1 MGTFFFRLRRWF
13 WRFMVI
19 FSFIVNVVLVIVVA
33 ALLLLIFDI
42 KANIAEPLVGGLHRS
57 FVGLDQATIDWTI
70 PVRDRIP
77 VVMTV
82 PLETNTTVVL
92 TAPVPLDV
100 SASIDLPGLNARGAA
115 AQVRLVLPAGL
126 ALPVSLDLDVP
137 INEQLDVAL
146 DVRAVIP
153 LQGTQLHDVAESLR
167 LLFEPFVRG
176 LDNLPSDFG
185 ETLTLVGDLLSNNPP
200 DLMHQPDDAPNP
212 WPGFSQ
218 TAGLNYDMFDEPWPL
233 SNRPVQTGIVVQGG
247 VPTLDEQVRPDVR
260 AAGGVEDINSR
271 ARQNMESR
279 YIPPQFYD
287 GTLGKYIVAL
297 RDGGFTIQS
306 PPAASLTAGQNPDGA
321 LAAPAQHAP
330 PPADLG
336 IVPTAQPGGGG

>member
-1 MGTFFFRLRRWF
+1 MGMFFFRLRRWI

-33 ALLLLIFDI
+33 ALLLLLFDI

-92 TAPVPLDV
+92 TQPVPLNV
-100 SASIDLPGLNARGAA
+100 SASIDLPGLNAVGAA
-115 AQVRLVLPAGL
+115 AQVRLTLPAGL

-153 LQGTQLHDVAESLR
+153 LQSTQLHDVAESLR

-176 LDNLPSDFG
+176 LANLPSGFD
-185 ETLTLVGDLLSNNPP
+185 EVPALVGALLSGSPP
-200 DLMHQPDDAPNP
+200 DLMRWPEDAPNT

-218 TAGLNYDMFDEPWPL
+218 TAGLNYDLFTEPWPL
-233 SNRPVQTGIVVQGG
+233 PNRPVATGIVVPGG
-247 VPTLDEQVRPDVR
+247 VPALDEQVRPEVR
-260 AAGGVEDINSR
+260 AAGGVDEINAR
-271 ARQNMESR
+271 ARHEMDSR

-287 GTLGKYIVAL
+287 GTLGSYIVRL
-297 RDGGFTIQS
+297 RNGSFAIETA
-306 PPAASLTAGQNPDGA
+306 PPA
-321 LAAPAQHAP
+321 
-330 PPADLG
+330 
-336 IVPTAQPGGGG
+336 GGG